1 MRDYAKQRPYSI
13 KIRSDSA
20 PSFPDH
26 SNNSLPSE
34 LPPSTF
40 PDPQTF
46 LVPTGLRPPFMGEP
60 RTRARGTVPPLLP
73 RFRQIYNRKNRRD
86 VRVPSRIH
94 VELLLL
100 FLPLSP
106 LIIESELKV
115 LLLRARHIIHSSMID
130 RSMNIHASRP
140 LINSYRLIVTRFP
153 PTPHHNS
160 SATWYFKYHS
170 SDT

>member
-60 RTRARGTVPPLLP
+60 RTRARGTIPPPFFQDFAKYIIVKTVATYVCL
-73 RFRQIYNRKNRRD
+73 
-86 VRVPSRIH
+86 H

-106 LIIESELKV
+106 LIIESELRV